1 MGLKGVVIVVAIILV
16 LEGALALASTKWIIS
31 LTKKLVK
38 NQDLLRTFGFL
49 ELLVGLALLFFALN
63 Q

>member
-1 MGLKGVVIVVAIILV
+1 MGLKGVVIVVAIILI
-16 LEGALALASTKWIIS
+16 LEGAMALASTKWIIS

-38 NQDLLRTFGFL
+38 NQNLLRTFGFL
-49 ELLVGLALLFFALN
+49 ELLVGLALLLFAIN